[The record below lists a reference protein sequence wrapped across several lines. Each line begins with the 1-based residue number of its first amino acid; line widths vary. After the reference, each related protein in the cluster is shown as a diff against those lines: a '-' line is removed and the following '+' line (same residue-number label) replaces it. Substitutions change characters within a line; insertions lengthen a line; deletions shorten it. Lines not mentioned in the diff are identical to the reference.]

1 VSRWTVAMSV
11 MAEGRE
17 QERALE
23 GLGMNA
29 VLAQVALPEVMN
41 LAQLGVAGLMGGL
54 WVWERKYSR
63 TREDQLTAAHEEI
76 LSTREHLG
84 ALLDALQGN
93 TRVISEFTAVQQEML
108 RSLQGRE
115 GKP

>member
-1 VSRWTVAMSV
+1 M
-11 MAEGRE
+11 
-17 QERALE
+17 Q
-23 GLGMNA
+23 GL
-29 VLAQVALPEVMN
+29 LSQVAVPDVMN

-54 WVWERKYSR
+54 WVWERRYSR

-76 LSTREHLG
+76 LGTREHLG

-93 TRVISEFTAVQQEML
+93 TRVIGEFTAVQQEML
-108 RSLQGRE
+108 RSLQARE